1 LRHLREGGEA
11 MAKADLKTKETDDSV
26 EEFLNSVADE
36 GRRADAFAV
45 LEIFRRATGEEPRM
59 WGPAIV
65 GFGHRVMKYESGRE
79 FDWMHVA
86 FSPRKA
92 NLTLY
97 VFSGSPK
104 QDELLAKLGKFKS
117 SKACLYIKRLSDV
130 DEKVLESLVRDS
142 VEYSKKNNP

>member
-1 LRHLREGGEA
+1 
-11 MAKADLKTKETDDSV
+11 MAKADLKTKETDASV
-26 EEFLNSVADE
+26 EGFLDTVSDV
-36 GRRADAFAV
+36 GRREDAFRV
-45 LEIFRRATGEEPRM
+45 LEIFRRATGEEARM

-97 VFSGSPK
+97 VFNDSPK
-104 QDELLAKLGKFKS
+104 QDELLATLGKFKT

-130 DEKVLESLVRDS
+130 DEKVLENLIRDS
-142 VEYSKKNNP
+142 TEHCKN